1 MAAWFFLSKKKRE
14 EKIQS
19 IVENKFSQ
27 KKVKLDRELEQK
39 KSELRLKENNVES
52 KRREVGYTERI
63 LQRKEEEITKQEQR
77 IESIRASVDSEKQKI
92 REIKNDITAKLEEIS
107 GISKEEGKKIIM
119 EDLQERLEKDKSRRL
134 KEYSEEVQFQEKEIA
149 TNILANAIERYS
161 GSVVSDR
168 TTRNINLPNED
179 IKGKIIGKEGKNIR
193 SIERVF
199 GVNLV
204 INEGASITVSCFNPL
219 RREIAVRSLEALIR
233 DGRIN
238 PTKIEDEQHKQAAEM
253 HEFII
258 EKGKEAVYKMNIGR
272 VSPEILES
280 LGKLYFRTSYGQNN
294 WLHAQEVGHLCGM
307 MAAQLGLDQQL
318 AKRCGILHDIG
329 KARDFEIE
337 GTHPAIGAKMAKQ
350 YGEKPEVVNAI
361 AAHHG
366 DVAVYS
372 VYTPLTIAA
381 DRLSGALLG
390 ARNQSNENLIER
402 LEAIESICNSFNGVK
417 KSFAISAGREVRVIV
432 EPDKVKEDEM
442 YGIADS
448 IKQRIEKELNYPG
461 HIHISVIRE
470 KRYEVT
476 AK

>member
-1 MAAWFFLSKKKRE
+1 MAGWFFLSKKKRE
-14 EKIQS
+14 ERIAQLANEKYVQKS
-19 IVENKFSQ
+19 
-27 KKVKLDRELEQK
+27 KKVDKTLEEGRSQLRSK
-39 KSELRLKENNVES
+39 EKNIDAKS
-52 KRREVGYTERI
+52 REVTISERI
-63 LQRKEEEITKQEQR
+63 LEKRDQEISRNEERISKMRNQLDSERENLRIKKNGITERLEKISGFTKEE
-77 IESIRASVDSEKQKI
+77 A
-92 REIKNDITAKLEEIS
+92 
-107 GISKEEGKKIIM
+107 KKIIM
-119 EDLQERLEKDKSRRL
+119 DELSEKLSKDKSRKI
-134 KEYSEEVQFQEKEIA
+134 KEHAEEVKFLEKEIA
-149 TNILANAIERYS
+149 TDILSNAIERYS

-168 TTRNINLPNED
+168 TTKNINLPNED

-219 RREIAVRSLEALIR
+219 RREIAVRSLEALIK

-238 PTKIEDEQHKQAAEM
+238 PTKIEQEQHKQASEI

-272 VSPEILES
+272 VAPEILES

-307 MAAQLGLDQQL
+307 IAAQLGLDQQI

-329 KARDFEIE
+329 KSKDFEIE
-337 GTHPAIGAKMAKQ
+337 GTHPAIGARMAKQ
-350 YGEKPEVVNAI
+350 YGEKPEVINAI

-372 VYTPLTIAA
+372 VYTPITIAA

-402 LEAIESICNSFNGVK
+402 LEAIEAICNSYKGVK

-432 EPDKVKEDEM
+432 EPNQVQETDM
-442 YGIADS
+442 HLLADS
-448 IKQRIEKELNYPG
+448 IKDRIEKELNYPG

-470 KRYEVT
+470 RRHEVT